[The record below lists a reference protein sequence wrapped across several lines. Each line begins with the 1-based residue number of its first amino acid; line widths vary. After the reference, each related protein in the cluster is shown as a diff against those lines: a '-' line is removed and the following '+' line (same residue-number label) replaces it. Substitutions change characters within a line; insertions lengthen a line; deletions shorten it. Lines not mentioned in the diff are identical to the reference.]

1 MLGTN
6 RIGRGEESGY
16 HLDMAQKT
24 VIVYTDDLT
33 GSESEEVRT
42 HTFSLDGVSYEIDL
56 VSDNYDKLFEA
67 LAPFIEKG
75 RKTGRVSG
83 VSRARKAPVDG
94 PSSEELRAWARENNY
109 EVNDRGRVPAS
120 IHEAYRKAH

>member
-1 MLGTN
+1 
-6 RIGRGEESGY
+6 
-16 HLDMAQKT
+16 MAQK
-24 VIVYTDDLT
+24 IVTIYTDDLT
-33 GSESEEVRT
+33 GTESDEVHT

-83 VSRARKAPVDG
+83 AGRGSGAGRARKEPADG
-94 PSSEELRAWARENNY
+94 PRPEEIRAWARANNY
-109 EVNDRGRVPAS
+109 DVNDRGRVPS
-120 IHEAYRKAH
+120 SVREAYLQAH

>member
-1 MLGTN
+1 
-6 RIGRGEESGY
+6 
-16 HLDMAQKT
+16 MAD
-24 VIVYTDDLT
+24 VI
-33 GSESEEVRT
+33 
-42 HTFSLDGVSYEIDL
+42 
-56 VSDNYDKLFEA
+56 SDNYDKLFEA

-83 VSRARKAPVDG
+83 AGRARKAPVDG
-94 PSSEELRAWARENNY
+94 PTSEELRTWARANNY